1 VTWAASPTVPSIA
14 TALTVTLAVIFGLKF
29 FPKLPISVVAL
40 VLATLI
46 TIGLQIKLD
55 TIPTILNPMGKLD
68 LTFLHLF
75 ENLSEFLI
83 PAMGIAALGA
93 FEALLS
99 AKIADRMAGEAVP
112 HNSDRELVGQ
122 GLANLVVPFMGGVPA
137 TAALARTAVN
147 VRSGATS
154 RIAAGAHSVFLVLMV
169 LALSPLVSLV
179 PLPALAGVL
188 LATAFNMVKFSE
200 LKQIALAS
208 KLDTALVTL
217 SLALTVFVD
226 LTTALL
232 VGTLIWLFLRK
243 TKLAKGEND
252 FSV

>member
-1 VTWAASPTVPSIA
+1 
-14 TALTVTLAVIFGLKF
+14 
-29 FPKLPISVVAL
+29 
-40 VLATLI
+40 
-46 TIGLQIKLD
+46 
-55 TIPTILNPMGKLD
+55 
-68 LTFLHLF
+68 
-75 ENLSEFLI
+75 
-83 PAMGIAALGA
+83 
-93 FEALLS
+93 
-99 AKIADRMAGEAVP
+99 
-112 HNSDRELVGQ
+112 
-122 GLANLVVPFMGGVPA
+122 MGGVPA